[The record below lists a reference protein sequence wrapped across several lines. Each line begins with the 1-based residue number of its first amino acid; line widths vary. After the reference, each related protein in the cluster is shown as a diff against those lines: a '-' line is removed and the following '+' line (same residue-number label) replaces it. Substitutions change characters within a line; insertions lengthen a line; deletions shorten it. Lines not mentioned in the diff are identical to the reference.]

1 MKKIILISLTIIAT
15 VCIYVSC
22 SKDDSP
28 AESLAKPFVL
38 TPKEVNIPLKETA
51 TLTIT
56 SGNGQYRIVQT
67 DESKQIVQLSLANQN
82 TNVLVEAL
90 KSGATTATLIDLK
103 SKAEII
109 LTIQVIIPPSYYE
122 LSEDKKTLIKWKNTQ
137 EQSLDF
143 SSDPVL
149 KEITTIGEGAFKDN
163 DALKEVILPQ
173 KVTFVAKEAFAS
185 VSQLETIK
193 LPNTVSAIGEG
204 VFSGCTALKEVVLPE
219 NESFTKI
226 PKKAFEDCKSLK
238 TIQLPNTID
247 EIGILAF
254 ADAGLTQ
261 VTLPQ
266 NLITISQQAF
276 VGNKELK
283 EITIP
288 KNVTLISLAA
298 FQETAL
304 TTVKVEATFPPTLS
318 FGTDASTHQAIEP
331 FPSAT
336 LQEIIV
342 PETVTQTYRDKDGW
356 HNYARL
362 INKNKAFK
370 HLEITPKEV
379 TLFVDEVKQ
388 LEIVSGNDDYDLQRE
403 EATKEIAFIGI
414 TDSQKI
420 LGIRGK
426 KAGAFKVTVIDKVT
440 QEKVELSITVLNPF
454 ILSPRILNIN
464 VGETATVI
472 VDGNGEYEIPTNSY
486 VSLTLSND
494 KKKLFVK
501 GIKAGETQV
510 EIKDKKANRTLD
522 LTIKIAE
529 VAPSVKEFS
538 LSQQQLT
545 LKLGEEKTIAIQGND
560 TYELGTSQTSQ
571 LTLSSDKKSLTIK
584 AIKSGEERITIKDTK
599 ANKVISIQITVFKK
613 LKLTPTS
620 ISLKEGETKSVTI
633 EGNGDYVV
641 INGQYASGSLSE
653 NKETLQIH
661 GKAVGNGKVLVKDN
675 KSKEEVFVEVTITEK
690 IKEFSLS
697 PTMLNLTVEETA
709 IVIIEGNGEYEIP
722 TNSYV
727 ALTLSNDKKKLSV
740 KGIKVGETQVEIKDR
755 KANKS
760 LTLTVKVVQVAPP
773 MKEFSLSQ
781 QQLTLKVGEEKTIA
795 IQGNDTYELGTS
807 QMAQCTLSSDKKT
820 LTVKAIKAG
829 EETLKIKDVTAN
841 KELTVQ
847 LVVHKKL
854 KVTPTS
860 VSLKVGESQSVAI
873 EGNGDYVVINGQY
886 ASGSLS
892 ENKETLQIH
901 GKAVGNGK
909 VLVKDNKSKEEVFV
923 EVTITEKIK
932 EFSLSPT
939 MLNLTVEETAIV
951 IIEGNGEYE
960 IPTNSYVALTLS
972 NDKKKLSVKGIKVG
986 ETQVEIKDR
995 KANKSLTLTVK
1006 VVQVA
1011 PPMKEFSLSQQQLT
1025 LKVGEE
1031 KTIAIQGNDI
1041 YELGTSQMAQ
1051 CTLSSDKKT
1060 LSVKAIKAGEE
1071 TLKIKD
1077 VTANKELMVQLVVLK
1092 KLKVTPTSVS
1102 LKVGETQSVTIEG
1115 NGQYVV
1121 INGQY
1126 ADGNLSEDKQS
1137 LQIKG
1142 KQPGKGKIILK
1153 DRLSQEDVEVI
1164 VTVAENLKEFSI
1176 TPTSITLN
1184 EEETKTVRIKGNGD
1198 YEITNDEYAE
1208 AMYNEE
1214 KAEELQVYGKQPGKG
1229 KIKVLDKK
1237 SGKEIVL
1244 QVTVKEELKEFEIDP
1259 ESLNIKIGETAT
1271 VNIMGN
1277 NDYTIGTS
1285 PYFSTK
1291 LSNNKEQLI
1300 IKGIK
1305 EGSGTIT
1312 IKDNKA
1318 NKTLRL
1324 TVAVTAV
1331 LKPFRIEPSRIDFKV
1346 GETRS
1351 VALEGNGQ
1359 YEFGTSSLVEVLSS
1373 TEHLVIF
1380 RAKKEGT
1387 GVVTIKDVKANK
1399 TLDLTVKVTKALVPF
1414 SISPSSVRV
1423 KVGQTQVVTITG
1435 NGRYQLSKTENPY
1448 AELTLNEVAGT
1459 LTVKGVKKGQI
1470 ELYVRDLN
1478 SITEEKEGKKGK
1490 NDGDSEDNEDAK
1502 NYESRK
1508 LTITVIPATVEKQ
1521 YNLSWDKY
1529 SIDKWLDTDV
1539 QEVDMTQIDE
1549 LKSIGMVGEA
1559 AFKGL
1564 TNLKKVILPNTIEV
1578 IDREAF
1584 ANCTAL
1590 TSIKLGGNKLDE
1602 IGNNAFSGCTKLTR
1616 IDIPKNVSRIRG
1628 GAFDD
1633 CNALQTIILRHTEV
1647 APFHNELGYLNV
1659 TIYVPD
1665 NLVEEYRKDM
1675 DWKPYKDKIKP
1686 ISELTGR
1693 KIRK

>member
-1 MKKIILISLTIIAT
+1 MRKIILISLTILAT
-15 VCIYVSC
+15 ICIYVSC
-22 SKDDSP
+22 TKDDSP

-103 SKAEII
+103 SKAEIT

-379 TLFVDEVKQ
+379 ILFVDEVKQ

-414 TDSQKI
+414 TDNQKI

-454 ILSPRILNIN
+454 VLSPRILNIN

-510 EIKDKKANRTLD
+510 EIKDKKANRTLN

-545 LKLGEEKTIAIQGND
+545 LKV
-560 TYELGTSQTSQ
+560 
-571 LTLSSDKKSLTIK
+571 
-584 AIKSGEERITIKDTK
+584 GEER
-599 ANKVISIQITVFKK
+599 
-613 LKLTPTS
+613 
-620 ISLKEGETKSVTI
+620 
-633 EGNGDYVV
+633 
-641 INGQYASGSLSE
+641 
-653 NKETLQIH
+653 
-661 GKAVGNGKVLVKDN
+661 
-675 KSKEEVFVEVTITEK
+675 
-690 IKEFSLS
+690 
-697 PTMLNLTVEETA
+697 
-709 IVIIEGNGEYEIP
+709 
-722 TNSYV
+722 
-727 ALTLSNDKKKLSV
+727 
-740 KGIKVGETQVEIKDR
+740 
-755 KANKS
+755 
-760 LTLTVKVVQVAPP
+760 
-773 MKEFSLSQ
+773 
-781 QQLTLKVGEEKTIA
+781 TIA

-923 EVTITEKIK
+923 EVTVTEKIK

-960 IPTNSYVALTLS
+960 IPTNSYVSLTLS
-972 NDKKKLSVKGIKVG
+972 NDKKKLSVKGIKAG
-986 ETQVEIKDR
+986 ETQVEIKDK

-1031 KTIAIQGNDI
+1031 RTIAIQGNDT

-1060 LSVKAIKAGEE
+1060 LTVKAIKAGEE

-1077 VTANKELMVQLVVLK
+1077 VTANKELTVQLVVHK

-1102 LKVGETQSVTIEG
+1102 LKVGESQSVAIEG
-1115 NGQYVV
+1115 NGDYVV

-1142 KQPGKGKIILK
+1142 KKAGKGKIILK
-1153 DRLSQEDVEVI
+1153 DRLSQEEVEVM

-1229 KIKVLDKK
+1229 KIKILDKK
-1237 SGKEIVL
+1237 SGKEIFL
-1244 QVTVKEELKEFEIDP
+1244 QVTVKEDLKEFEIDP

-1318 NKTLRL
+1318 NKTLQL
-1324 TVAVTAV
+1324 TVTVTAV

-1508 LTITVIPATVEKQ
+1508 LTITVVPAAMAKPFESDGYT
-1521 YNLSWDKY
+1521 L
-1529 SIDKWLDTDV
+1529 IKWLDNNEEVADLTKYPELRDV
-1539 QEVDMTQIDE
+1539 EM
-1549 LKSIGMVGEA
+1549 IGEG

-1564 TNLKKVILPNTIEV
+1564 SNLKTVILTNKINF

-1584 ANCTAL
+1584 MNCTAL
-1590 TSIKLGGNKLDE
+1590 ESIKFGPDLDA
-1602 IGNNAFSGCTKLTR
+1602 IDARAFLGCTKLAK
-1616 IDIPKNVSRIRG
+1616 IDIPKYVRSIASD
-1628 GAFDD
+1628 AFYD
-1633 CNALQTIILRHTEV
+1633 CNALKTIILRHTQV
-1647 APFHNELGYLNV
+1647 APFYQLGNLNA
-1659 TIYVPD
+1659 TIYVPND
-1665 NLVEEYRKDM
+1665 LVDQYKNDL
-1675 DWKPYKDKIKP
+1675 DWEQYKNKIKS
-1686 ISELTGR
+1686 ISELTSR
-1693 KIRK
+1693 RTKR

>member
-1 MKKIILISLTIIAT
+1 MRKIILISLTILAT
-15 VCIYVSC
+15 ICIYVSC

-103 SKAEII
+103 SKAEIT

-379 TLFVDEVKQ
+379 ILFVDEVKQ

-414 TDSQKI
+414 TDNQKI

-454 ILSPRILNIN
+454 VLSPRILNIN

-510 EIKDKKANRTLD
+510 EIKDKKANRTLN

-545 LKLGEEKTIAIQGND
+545 LKV
-560 TYELGTSQTSQ
+560 
-571 LTLSSDKKSLTIK
+571 
-584 AIKSGEERITIKDTK
+584 GEER
-599 ANKVISIQITVFKK
+599 
-613 LKLTPTS
+613 
-620 ISLKEGETKSVTI
+620 
-633 EGNGDYVV
+633 
-641 INGQYASGSLSE
+641 
-653 NKETLQIH
+653 
-661 GKAVGNGKVLVKDN
+661 
-675 KSKEEVFVEVTITEK
+675 
-690 IKEFSLS
+690 
-697 PTMLNLTVEETA
+697 
-709 IVIIEGNGEYEIP
+709 
-722 TNSYV
+722 
-727 ALTLSNDKKKLSV
+727 
-740 KGIKVGETQVEIKDR
+740 
-755 KANKS
+755 
-760 LTLTVKVVQVAPP
+760 
-773 MKEFSLSQ
+773 
-781 QQLTLKVGEEKTIA
+781 TIA

-923 EVTITEKIK
+923 EVTVTEKIK

-960 IPTNSYVALTLS
+960 IPTNSYVSLTLS
-972 NDKKKLSVKGIKVG
+972 NDKKKLSVKGIKAG
-986 ETQVEIKDR
+986 ETQVEIKDK

-1031 KTIAIQGNDI
+1031 RTIAIQGNDT

-1060 LSVKAIKAGEE
+1060 LTVKAIKAGEE

-1077 VTANKELMVQLVVLK
+1077 VTANKELTVQLVVHK

-1102 LKVGETQSVTIEG
+1102 LKVGESQSVAIEG
-1115 NGQYVV
+1115 NGDYVV

-1142 KQPGKGKIILK
+1142 KKAGKGKIILK
-1153 DRLSQEDVEVI
+1153 DRLSQEEVEVM

-1229 KIKVLDKK
+1229 KIKILDKK
-1237 SGKEIVL
+1237 SGKEIFL
-1244 QVTVKEELKEFEIDP
+1244 QVTVKEDLKEFEIDP

-1318 NKTLRL
+1318 NKTLQL
-1324 TVAVTAV
+1324 TVTVTAV

-1508 LTITVIPATVEKQ
+1508 LTITVVPAAMAKPFESDGYT
-1521 YNLSWDKY
+1521 L
-1529 SIDKWLDTDV
+1529 IKWLDNNEEVADLTKYPELRDV
-1539 QEVDMTQIDE
+1539 EM
-1549 LKSIGMVGEA
+1549 IGEG

-1564 TNLKKVILPNTIEV
+1564 SNLKTVILTNKINF

-1584 ANCTAL
+1584 MNCTAL
-1590 TSIKLGGNKLDE
+1590 ESIKFGPDLDA
-1602 IGNNAFSGCTKLTR
+1602 IDARAFLGCTKLAK
-1616 IDIPKNVSRIRG
+1616 IDIPKYVRSIASD
-1628 GAFDD
+1628 AFYD
-1633 CNALQTIILRHTEV
+1633 CNALKTIILRHTQV
-1647 APFHNELGYLNV
+1647 APFYQLGNLNA
-1659 TIYVPD
+1659 TIYVPND
-1665 NLVEEYRKDM
+1665 LVDQYKNDL
-1675 DWKPYKDKIKP
+1675 DWEQYKNKIKS
-1686 ISELTGR
+1686 ISELTSR
-1693 KIRK
+1693 RTKR

>member
-1 MKKIILISLTIIAT
+1 MKKIILISLTILAT
-15 VCIYVSC
+15 ICIYVSC

-103 SKAEII
+103 SKAEIT
-109 LTIQVIIPPSYYE
+109 LTIQVIIPTSYYE

-414 TDSQKI
+414 TDNQKI

-454 ILSPRILNIN
+454 VLSPRILNIN

-510 EIKDKKANRTLD
+510 EIKDKKANRTLN

-545 LKLGEEKTIAIQGND
+545 LKVGEEKTIAIQGND

-599 ANKVISIQITVFKK
+599 ANKIISIQITVFKK

-675 KSKEEVFVEVTITEK
+675 KSKEEVFVEVTVTEK

-727 ALTLSNDKKKLSV
+727 SLTLSNDKKKLSV
-740 KGIKVGETQVEIKDR
+740 KGIKAGETQVEIKD
-755 KANKS
+755 K
-760 LTLTVKVVQVAPP
+760 
-773 MKEFSLSQ
+773 
-781 QQLTLKVGEEKTIA
+781 
-795 IQGNDTYELGTS
+795 
-807 QMAQCTLSSDKKT
+807 
-820 LTVKAIKAG
+820 
-829 EETLKIKDVTAN
+829 
-841 KELTVQ
+841 
-847 LVVHKKL
+847 
-854 KVTPTS
+854 
-860 VSLKVGESQSVAI
+860 
-873 EGNGDYVVINGQY
+873 
-886 ASGSLS
+886 
-892 ENKETLQIH
+892 
-901 GKAVGNGK
+901 
-909 VLVKDNKSKEEVFV
+909 
-923 EVTITEKIK
+923 
-932 EFSLSPT
+932 
-939 MLNLTVEETAIV
+939 
-951 IIEGNGEYE
+951 
-960 IPTNSYVALTLS
+960 
-972 NDKKKLSVKGIKVG
+972 
-986 ETQVEIKDR
+986 

-1041 YELGTSQMAQ
+1041 YELGNSQMAQ
-1051 CTLSSDKKT
+1051 CTLSSDKKILT
-1060 LSVKAIKAGEE
+1060 VKAIKAGEE

-1115 NGQYVV
+1115 NGQYGV
-1121 INGQY
+1121 ISGQY
-1126 ADGNLSEDKQS
+1126 ADGNLSEDKQN

-1142 KQPGKGKIILK
+1142 KKAGKGKIILK
-1153 DRLSQEDVEVI
+1153 DNISQEQVEVM

-1184 EEETKTVRIKGNGD
+1184 EEEIKTVRIKGNGD

-1229 KIKVLDKK
+1229 KIKILDKK
-1237 SGKEIVL
+1237 SGKEIFL
-1244 QVTVKEELKEFEIDP
+1244 QVTVKEDLKEFEIDP

-1318 NKTLRL
+1318 NKTLQL

-1478 SITEEKEGKKGK
+1478 SITEEKEDKKGK

-1675 DWKPYKDKIKP
+1675 DWEPYKDKIKP

>member
-1 MKKIILISLTIIAT
+1 MRKIILISLTILAT
-15 VCIYVSC
+15 ICIYVSC

-103 SKAEII
+103 SKAEIT

-379 TLFVDEVKQ
+379 ILFVDEVKQ

-414 TDSQKI
+414 TDNQKI

-454 ILSPRILNIN
+454 VLSPRILNIN

-510 EIKDKKANRTLD
+510 EIKDKKANRTLN

-545 LKLGEEKTIAIQGND
+545 LKV
-560 TYELGTSQTSQ
+560 
-571 LTLSSDKKSLTIK
+571 
-584 AIKSGEERITIKDTK
+584 GEER
-599 ANKVISIQITVFKK
+599 
-613 LKLTPTS
+613 
-620 ISLKEGETKSVTI
+620 
-633 EGNGDYVV
+633 
-641 INGQYASGSLSE
+641 
-653 NKETLQIH
+653 
-661 GKAVGNGKVLVKDN
+661 
-675 KSKEEVFVEVTITEK
+675 
-690 IKEFSLS
+690 
-697 PTMLNLTVEETA
+697 
-709 IVIIEGNGEYEIP
+709 
-722 TNSYV
+722 
-727 ALTLSNDKKKLSV
+727 
-740 KGIKVGETQVEIKDR
+740 
-755 KANKS
+755 
-760 LTLTVKVVQVAPP
+760 
-773 MKEFSLSQ
+773 
-781 QQLTLKVGEEKTIA
+781 TIA

-923 EVTITEKIK
+923 EVTVTEKIK

-960 IPTNSYVALTLS
+960 IPTNSYVSLTLS
-972 NDKKKLSVKGIKVG
+972 NDKKKLSVKGIKAG
-986 ETQVEIKDR
+986 ETQVEIKDK

-1031 KTIAIQGNDI
+1031 RTIAIQGNDT

-1060 LSVKAIKAGEE
+1060 LTVKAIKAGEE

-1077 VTANKELMVQLVVLK
+1077 VTANKELTVQLVVHK

-1102 LKVGETQSVTIEG
+1102 LKVGESQSVAIEG
-1115 NGQYVV
+1115 NGDYVV

-1142 KQPGKGKIILK
+1142 KKAGKGKIILK
-1153 DRLSQEDVEVI
+1153 DRLSQEEVEVM

-1229 KIKVLDKK
+1229 KIKILDKK
-1237 SGKEIVL
+1237 SGKEIFL
-1244 QVTVKEELKEFEIDP
+1244 QVTVKEDLKEFEIDP

-1318 NKTLRL
+1318 NKTLQL
-1324 TVAVTAV
+1324 TVTVTAV

-1459 LTVKGVKKGQI
+1459 LHVKGVKKGQI

-1478 SITEEKEGKKGK
+1478 SIKEEKEGKKGK

-1508 LTITVIPATVEKQ
+1508 LTITVVPAAMAKPFESDGYT
-1521 YNLSWDKY
+1521 L
-1529 SIDKWLDTDV
+1529 IKWLDNNEEVADLTKYPELRDV
-1539 QEVDMTQIDE
+1539 EM
-1549 LKSIGMVGEA
+1549 IGEG

-1564 TNLKKVILPNTIEV
+1564 SNLKTVILTNKINF

-1584 ANCTAL
+1584 MNCTAL
-1590 TSIKLGGNKLDE
+1590 ESIKFGPDLDA
-1602 IGNNAFSGCTKLTR
+1602 IDARAFLGCTKLAK
-1616 IDIPKNVSRIRG
+1616 IDIPKYVRSIASD
-1628 GAFDD
+1628 AFYD
-1633 CNALQTIILRHTEV
+1633 CNALKTIILRHTQV
-1647 APFHNELGYLNV
+1647 APFYQLGNLNA
-1659 TIYVPD
+1659 TIYVPND
-1665 NLVEEYRKDM
+1665 LVDQYKNDL
-1675 DWKPYKDKIKP
+1675 DWEQYKNKIKS
-1686 ISELTGR
+1686 ISELTSR
-1693 KIRK
+1693 RTKR

>member
-1 MKKIILISLTIIAT
+1 MRKIILISLTILAT
-15 VCIYVSC
+15 ICIYVSC

-103 SKAEII
+103 SKAEIT

-122 LSEDKKTLIKWKNTQ
+122 LSEDKKTLIKWKNNQ

-204 VFSGCTALKEVVLPE
+204 VFSGCTALKEVILPE

-370 HLEITPKEV
+370 HLEIIPKEV

-414 TDSQKI
+414 TDNQKI

-426 KAGAFKVTVIDKVT
+426 KAGAFKVAVIDKVT

-454 ILSPRILNIN
+454 VLSPRILNIN

-510 EIKDKKANRTLD
+510 EIKDKKANRTLNF
-522 LTIKIAE
+522 TIKIAE

-560 TYELGTSQTSQ
+560 TYELETSQTSQ

-641 INGQYASGSLSE
+641 INGQYASGTLSE

-675 KSKEEVFVEVTITEK
+675 KSKEEVFVEVTVTEK

-740 KGIKVGETQVEIKDR
+740 KGIKAGETQVEIKDK

-760 LTLTVKVVQVAPP
+760 LTLTVKVAQVAPP

-781 QQLTLKVGEEKTIA
+781 QQLTLKVG
-795 IQGNDTYELGTS
+795 D
-807 QMAQCTLSSDKKT
+807 
-820 LTVKAIKAG
+820 
-829 EETLKIKDVTAN
+829 
-841 KELTVQ
+841 
-847 LVVHKKL
+847 
-854 KVTPTS
+854 
-860 VSLKVGESQSVAI
+860 
-873 EGNGDYVVINGQY
+873 
-886 ASGSLS
+886 
-892 ENKETLQIH
+892 
-901 GKAVGNGK
+901 
-909 VLVKDNKSKEEVFV
+909 
-923 EVTITEKIK
+923 
-932 EFSLSPT
+932 
-939 MLNLTVEETAIV
+939 
-951 IIEGNGEYE
+951 
-960 IPTNSYVALTLS
+960 
-972 NDKKKLSVKGIKVG
+972 
-986 ETQVEIKDR
+986 
-995 KANKSLTLTVK
+995 
-1006 VVQVA
+1006 
-1011 PPMKEFSLSQQQLT
+1011 
-1025 LKVGEE
+1025 E

-1060 LSVKAIKAGEE
+1060 LAVKAIKAGEE

-1077 VTANKELMVQLVVLK
+1077 VTANKELTVQLVVLN

-1115 NGQYVV
+1115 NGQYWV
-1121 INGQY
+1121 ISGQY

-1142 KQPGKGKIILK
+1142 KKAGQGKIILK
-1153 DRLSQEDVEVI
+1153 DRLSQEELEVM

-1229 KIKVLDKK
+1229 KIKILDKK
-1237 SGKEIVL
+1237 SGKEIFL
-1244 QVTVKEELKEFEIDP
+1244 QVTVKEDLKEFEIDP

-1277 NDYTIGTS
+1277 DNYTIGTS
-1285 PYFSTK
+1285 SYFTAE
-1291 LSNNKEQLI
+1291 LSQNKQHLT

-1305 EGSGTIT
+1305 EGNGKIT

-1318 NKTLRL
+1318 NKTLQL

-1331 LKPFRIEPSRIDFKV
+1331 LKPFRIEPSMIDFKV

-1387 GVVTIKDVKANK
+1387 GVVTIKDVKAGK

-1423 KVGQTQVVTITG
+1423 KVGQTQVVTIIG
-1435 NGRYQLSKTENPY
+1435 NGKYQLSKTENPY

-1490 NDGDSEDNEDAK
+1490 NDGDSEDNKEAE

-1508 LTITVIPATVEKQ
+1508 LTITVIPATEEKQ

-1529 SIDKWLDTDV
+1529 SIDKWLDTDA

-1675 DWKPYKDKIKP
+1675 DWEPYKDKIKP

>member
-1 MKKIILISLTIIAT
+1 MRKIILISLTILAT
-15 VCIYVSC
+15 ICIYVSC
-22 SKDDSP
+22 TKDDSP

-103 SKAEII
+103 SKAEIT

-379 TLFVDEVKQ
+379 ILFVDEVKQ

-414 TDSQKI
+414 TDNQKI

-454 ILSPRILNIN
+454 VLSPRILNIN

-510 EIKDKKANRTLD
+510 EIKDKKANRTLN

-545 LKLGEEKTIAIQGND
+545 LKV
-560 TYELGTSQTSQ
+560 
-571 LTLSSDKKSLTIK
+571 
-584 AIKSGEERITIKDTK
+584 GEER
-599 ANKVISIQITVFKK
+599 
-613 LKLTPTS
+613 
-620 ISLKEGETKSVTI
+620 
-633 EGNGDYVV
+633 
-641 INGQYASGSLSE
+641 
-653 NKETLQIH
+653 
-661 GKAVGNGKVLVKDN
+661 
-675 KSKEEVFVEVTITEK
+675 
-690 IKEFSLS
+690 
-697 PTMLNLTVEETA
+697 
-709 IVIIEGNGEYEIP
+709 
-722 TNSYV
+722 
-727 ALTLSNDKKKLSV
+727 
-740 KGIKVGETQVEIKDR
+740 
-755 KANKS
+755 
-760 LTLTVKVVQVAPP
+760 
-773 MKEFSLSQ
+773 
-781 QQLTLKVGEEKTIA
+781 TIA

-923 EVTITEKIK
+923 EVTVTEKIK

-960 IPTNSYVALTLS
+960 IPTNSYVSLTLS
-972 NDKKKLSVKGIKVG
+972 NDKKKLSVKGIKAG
-986 ETQVEIKDR
+986 ETQVEIKDK

-1031 KTIAIQGNDI
+1031 RTIAIQGNDT

-1060 LSVKAIKAGEE
+1060 LTVKAIKAGEE

-1077 VTANKELMVQLVVLK
+1077 VTANKELTVQLVVHK

-1102 LKVGETQSVTIEG
+1102 LKVGESQSVAIEG
-1115 NGQYVV
+1115 NGDYVV

-1142 KQPGKGKIILK
+1142 KKAGKGKIILK
-1153 DRLSQEDVEVI
+1153 DRLSQEEVEVM

-1229 KIKVLDKK
+1229 KIKILDKK
-1237 SGKEIVL
+1237 SGKEIFL
-1244 QVTVKEELKEFEIDP
+1244 QVTVKEDLKEFEIDP

-1318 NKTLRL
+1318 NKTLQL
-1324 TVAVTAV
+1324 TVTVTAV

-1508 LTITVIPATVEKQ
+1508 LTITVVPAAMAKPFESDGYT
-1521 YNLSWDKY
+1521 LS
-1529 SIDKWLDTDV
+1529 KWLDTNEEVADLTKYPELSDV
-1539 QEVDMTQIDE
+1539 EM
-1549 LKSIGMVGEA
+1549 IGEG

-1564 TNLKKVILPNTIEV
+1564 PNLKTVILTDKINF
-1578 IDREAF
+1578 IDSEAF
-1584 ANCTAL
+1584 MNCTAL
-1590 TSIKLGGNKLDE
+1590 ESIKFGANLDE
-1602 IGNNAFSGCTKLTR
+1602 ISARAFSGCTKLAK
-1616 IDIPKNVSRIRG
+1616 INIPKYVRRIGG

-1633 CNALQTIILRHTEV
+1633 CNALKTIILRHTQV
-1647 APFHNELGYLNV
+1647 APFHNQLGYLNA
-1659 TIYVPD
+1659 TIYVPND
-1665 NLVEEYRKDM
+1665 LVDQYKNDM
-1675 DWKPYKDKIKP
+1675 DWEHYKNKIKS
-1686 ISELTGR
+1686 ISELTSR
-1693 KIRK
+1693 RTKR

>member
-1 MKKIILISLTIIAT
+1 MRKIILISLTILAT
-15 VCIYVSC
+15 ICIYVSC
-22 SKDDSP
+22 TKDDSP

-103 SKAEII
+103 SKAEIT

-379 TLFVDEVKQ
+379 ILFVDEVKQ

-414 TDSQKI
+414 TDNQKI

-454 ILSPRILNIN
+454 VLSPRILNIN

-510 EIKDKKANRTLD
+510 EIKDKKANRTLN

-545 LKLGEEKTIAIQGND
+545 LKV
-560 TYELGTSQTSQ
+560 
-571 LTLSSDKKSLTIK
+571 
-584 AIKSGEERITIKDTK
+584 GEER
-599 ANKVISIQITVFKK
+599 
-613 LKLTPTS
+613 
-620 ISLKEGETKSVTI
+620 
-633 EGNGDYVV
+633 
-641 INGQYASGSLSE
+641 
-653 NKETLQIH
+653 
-661 GKAVGNGKVLVKDN
+661 
-675 KSKEEVFVEVTITEK
+675 
-690 IKEFSLS
+690 
-697 PTMLNLTVEETA
+697 
-709 IVIIEGNGEYEIP
+709 
-722 TNSYV
+722 
-727 ALTLSNDKKKLSV
+727 
-740 KGIKVGETQVEIKDR
+740 
-755 KANKS
+755 
-760 LTLTVKVVQVAPP
+760 
-773 MKEFSLSQ
+773 
-781 QQLTLKVGEEKTIA
+781 TIA

-923 EVTITEKIK
+923 EVTVTEKIK

-960 IPTNSYVALTLS
+960 IPTNSYVSLTLS
-972 NDKKKLSVKGIKVG
+972 NDKKKLSVKGIKAG
-986 ETQVEIKDR
+986 ETQVEIKDK

-1031 KTIAIQGNDI
+1031 RTIAIQGNDT

-1060 LSVKAIKAGEE
+1060 LTVKAIKAGEE

-1077 VTANKELMVQLVVLK
+1077 VTANKELTVQLVVFK

-1102 LKVGETQSVTIEG
+1102 LKVGESQSVAIEG

-1142 KQPGKGKIILK
+1142 KKAGKGKIILN
-1153 DRLSQEDVEVI
+1153 DRLSQEEVEVM

-1184 EEETKTVRIKGNGD
+1184 EEETKTVTIKGNGD

-1229 KIKVLDKK
+1229 KIKILDKK
-1237 SGKEIVL
+1237 SGKEIFL
-1244 QVTVKEELKEFEIDP
+1244 QVTVKEDLKEFEIDP

-1318 NKTLRL
+1318 NKTLQL

-1331 LKPFRIEPSRIDFKV
+1331 LKPFRIEPSKIDFKV

-1435 NGRYQLSKTENPY
+1435 NGKYQLSKTQNPY
-1448 AELTLNEVAGT
+1448 AQLTLNEVAGT
-1459 LTVKGVKKGQI
+1459 LTVKGVKKGEI
-1470 ELYVRDLN
+1470 ELYIRDLN

-1508 LTITVIPATVEKQ
+1508 LTITVVPAAMAKPFESDGYT
-1521 YNLSWDKY
+1521 L
-1529 SIDKWLDTDV
+1529 IKWLDNNEEVADLTKYPELRDV
-1539 QEVDMTQIDE
+1539 EM
-1549 LKSIGMVGEA
+1549 IGEG

-1564 TNLKKVILPNTIEV
+1564 SNLKTVILTNKINF

-1584 ANCTAL
+1584 MNCTAL
-1590 TSIKLGGNKLDE
+1590 ESIKFGPDLDA
-1602 IGNNAFSGCTKLTR
+1602 IDARAFLGCTKLAK
-1616 IDIPKNVSRIRG
+1616 IDIPKYVRSIASD
-1628 GAFDD
+1628 AFYD
-1633 CNALQTIILRHTEV
+1633 CNALKTIILRHTQV
-1647 APFHNELGYLNV
+1647 APFYQLGNLNA
-1659 TIYVPD
+1659 TIYVPND
-1665 NLVEEYRKDM
+1665 LVDQYKNDL
-1675 DWKPYKDKIKP
+1675 DWEQYKNKIKS
-1686 ISELTGR
+1686 ISELTSR
-1693 KIRK
+1693 RTKR

>member
-1 MKKIILISLTIIAT
+1 MRKIILISLTILAT
-15 VCIYVSC
+15 ICIYVSC
-22 SKDDSP
+22 TKDDSP

-103 SKAEII
+103 SKAEIT

-379 TLFVDEVKQ
+379 ILFVDEVKQ

-414 TDSQKI
+414 TDNQKI

-454 ILSPRILNIN
+454 VLSPRILNIN

-510 EIKDKKANRTLD
+510 EIKDKKANRTLN

-545 LKLGEEKTIAIQGND
+545 LKV
-560 TYELGTSQTSQ
+560 
-571 LTLSSDKKSLTIK
+571 
-584 AIKSGEERITIKDTK
+584 GEER
-599 ANKVISIQITVFKK
+599 
-613 LKLTPTS
+613 
-620 ISLKEGETKSVTI
+620 
-633 EGNGDYVV
+633 
-641 INGQYASGSLSE
+641 
-653 NKETLQIH
+653 
-661 GKAVGNGKVLVKDN
+661 
-675 KSKEEVFVEVTITEK
+675 
-690 IKEFSLS
+690 
-697 PTMLNLTVEETA
+697 
-709 IVIIEGNGEYEIP
+709 
-722 TNSYV
+722 
-727 ALTLSNDKKKLSV
+727 
-740 KGIKVGETQVEIKDR
+740 
-755 KANKS
+755 
-760 LTLTVKVVQVAPP
+760 
-773 MKEFSLSQ
+773 
-781 QQLTLKVGEEKTIA
+781 TIA

-923 EVTITEKIK
+923 EVTVTEKIK

-960 IPTNSYVALTLS
+960 IPTNSYVSLTLS
-972 NDKKKLSVKGIKVG
+972 NDKKKLSVKGIKAG
-986 ETQVEIKDR
+986 ETQVEIKDK

-1031 KTIAIQGNDI
+1031 RTIAIQGNDT

-1060 LSVKAIKAGEE
+1060 LTVKAIKAGEE

-1077 VTANKELMVQLVVLK
+1077 VTANKELTVQLVVHK

-1102 LKVGETQSVTIEG
+1102 LKVGESQSVAIEG

-1142 KQPGKGKIILK
+1142 KKAGKGKIILN
-1153 DRLSQEDVEVI
+1153 DRLSQEEVEVM

-1184 EEETKTVRIKGNGD
+1184 EEETKTVTIKGNGD

-1229 KIKVLDKK
+1229 KIKILDKK
-1237 SGKEIVL
+1237 SGKEIFL
-1244 QVTVKEELKEFEIDP
+1244 QVTVKEDLKEFEIDP

-1318 NKTLRL
+1318 NKTLQL

-1331 LKPFRIEPSRIDFKV
+1331 LKPFRIEPSKIDFKV

-1435 NGRYQLSKTENPY
+1435 NGKYQLSKTQNPY
-1448 AELTLNEVAGT
+1448 AQLTLNEVAGT
-1459 LTVKGVKKGQI
+1459 LTVKGVKKGEI
-1470 ELYVRDLN
+1470 ELYIRDLN

-1508 LTITVIPATVEKQ
+1508 LTITVVPAAMAKPFESDGYT
-1521 YNLSWDKY
+1521 L
-1529 SIDKWLDTDV
+1529 IKWLDNNEEVADLTKYPELRDV
-1539 QEVDMTQIDE
+1539 EM
-1549 LKSIGMVGEA
+1549 IGEG

-1564 TNLKKVILPNTIEV
+1564 SNLKTVILTNKINF

-1584 ANCTAL
+1584 MNCTAL
-1590 TSIKLGGNKLDE
+1590 ESIKFGPDLDA
-1602 IGNNAFSGCTKLTR
+1602 IDARAFLGCTKLAK
-1616 IDIPKNVSRIRG
+1616 IDIPKYVRSIASD
-1628 GAFDD
+1628 AFYD
-1633 CNALQTIILRHTEV
+1633 CNALKTIILRHTQV
-1647 APFHNELGYLNV
+1647 APFYQLGNLNA
-1659 TIYVPD
+1659 TIYVPND
-1665 NLVEEYRKDM
+1665 LVDQYKNDL
-1675 DWKPYKDKIKP
+1675 DWEQYKNKIKS
-1686 ISELTGR
+1686 ISELTSR
-1693 KIRK
+1693 RTKR

>member
-1 MKKIILISLTIIAT
+1 MRKIILISLTILAT
-15 VCIYVSC
+15 ICIYVSC
-22 SKDDSP
+22 TKDDSP

-103 SKAEII
+103 SKAEIT

-276 VGNKELK
+276 VGNRELK

-414 TDSQKI
+414 TDNQKI

-454 ILSPRILNIN
+454 VLSPRILNIN

-510 EIKDKKANRTLD
+510 EIKDKKANRTLN

-545 LKLGEEKTIAIQGND
+545 LKVGEEKTIAIQGND

-584 AIKSGEERITIKDTK
+584 AIKSGEEHITIKDTK

-675 KSKEEVFVEVTITEK
+675 KSKEEVFVEVTVTEK

-727 ALTLSNDKKKLSV
+727 SLTLSNDKKKLSV
-740 KGIKVGETQVEIKDR
+740 KGIKAGETQVEIKDK

-781 QQLTLKVGEEKTIA
+781 QQLTLKVGEERTIA

-873 EGNGDYVVINGQY
+873 EGNGQYGVI
-886 ASGSLS
+886 S
-892 ENKETLQIH
+892 
-901 GKAVGNGK
+901 
-909 VLVKDNKSKEEVFV
+909 
-923 EVTITEKIK
+923 
-932 EFSLSPT
+932 
-939 MLNLTVEETAIV
+939 
-951 IIEGNGEYE
+951 
-960 IPTNSYVALTLS
+960 
-972 NDKKKLSVKGIKVG
+972 
-986 ETQVEIKDR
+986 
-995 KANKSLTLTVK
+995 
-1006 VVQVA
+1006 
-1011 PPMKEFSLSQQQLT
+1011 
-1025 LKVGEE
+1025 
-1031 KTIAIQGNDI
+1031 
-1041 YELGTSQMAQ
+1041 
-1051 CTLSSDKKT
+1051 
-1060 LSVKAIKAGEE
+1060 
-1071 TLKIKD
+1071 
-1077 VTANKELMVQLVVLK
+1077 
-1092 KLKVTPTSVS
+1092 
-1102 LKVGETQSVTIEG
+1102 
-1115 NGQYVV
+1115 
-1121 INGQY
+1121 GQY

-1142 KQPGKGKIILK
+1142 KKAGQGKIILK
-1153 DRLSQEDVEVI
+1153 DRLSQEEVEVM

-1184 EEETKTVRIKGNGD
+1184 EEETKTVTIKGNGD

-1229 KIKVLDKK
+1229 KIKILDKK
-1237 SGKEIVL
+1237 SGKEIFL

-1259 ESLNIKIGETAT
+1259 ESLNIKVGETSI

-1277 NDYTIGTS
+1277 DNYTIGTS
-1285 PYFSTK
+1285 SYFTAE
-1291 LSNNKEQLI
+1291 LSQNKQHLT

-1305 EGSGTIT
+1305 EGNGKIT

-1318 NKTLRL
+1318 NKTLQL

-1387 GVVTIKDVKANK
+1387 GVVTIKDVNANK

-1423 KVGQTQVVTITG
+1423 KVGESQIVTITG

-1459 LTVKGVKKGQI
+1459 LTIKGVKKGEI
-1470 ELYVRDLN
+1470 ELYIRDLN

-1490 NDGDSEDNEDAK
+1490 NDGDSEDNKEAE

-1529 SIDKWLDTDV
+1529 SIDKWLDTDA

-1578 IDREAF
+1578 IDREGF

-1590 TSIKLGGNKLDE
+1590 TSIKLGGDKLEE

-1616 IDIPKNVSRIRG
+1616 IDIPKNVYRIRG

-1665 NLVEEYRKDM
+1665 NLVEEYRKNM
-1675 DWKPYKDKIKP
+1675 DWEPYKDKIKP

>member
-1 MKKIILISLTIIAT
+1 MKKIILISLTILAT
-15 VCIYVSC
+15 ICIYVSC

-103 SKAEII
+103 SKAEIT

-122 LSEDKKTLIKWKNTQ
+122 LSEDKKTLIKWKNNQ

-414 TDSQKI
+414 TDNQKI

-454 ILSPRILNIN
+454 VLSPRLLNIN

-472 VDGNGEYEIPTNSY
+472 IDGNGEYEIPTNSY

-494 KKKLFVK
+494 KKKLSVK

-510 EIKDKKANRTLD
+510 EIKDKKANRTLN

-675 KSKEEVFVEVTITEK
+675 KSKEEVFVEVTVTEK
-690 IKEFSLS
+690 IKEFSLN
-697 PTMLNLTVEETA
+697 PTIVNLTIGETVA
-709 IVIIEGNGEYEIP
+709 VIIDGNGEYEIP
-722 TNSYV
+722 TNSYLS
-727 ALTLSNDKKKLSV
+727 LTLSDDKQKLFV
-740 KGIKVGETQVEIKDR
+740 KGIKAGETQVEIKDK

-795 IQGNDTYELGTS
+795 IQGNDIYELGTS
-807 QMAQCTLSSDKKT
+807 QMTQCTLSSDKKT

-847 LVVHKKL
+847 LVVLKKL

-860 VSLKVGESQSVAI
+860 LSLKVGETQSVAI

-923 EVTITEKIK
+923 EVTVTEKI
-932 EFSLSPT
+932 
-939 MLNLTVEETAIV
+939 
-951 IIEGNGEYE
+951 
-960 IPTNSYVALTLS
+960 
-972 NDKKKLSVKGIKVG
+972 
-986 ETQVEIKDR
+986 
-995 KANKSLTLTVK
+995 
-1006 VVQVA
+1006 
-1011 PPMKEFSLSQQQLT
+1011 
-1025 LKVGEE
+1025 
-1031 KTIAIQGNDI
+1031 
-1041 YELGTSQMAQ
+1041 
-1051 CTLSSDKKT
+1051 
-1060 LSVKAIKAGEE
+1060 
-1071 TLKIKD
+1071 
-1077 VTANKELMVQLVVLK
+1077 
-1092 KLKVTPTSVS
+1092 
-1102 LKVGETQSVTIEG
+1102 
-1115 NGQYVV
+1115 
-1121 INGQY
+1121 
-1126 ADGNLSEDKQS
+1126 
-1137 LQIKG
+1137 
-1142 KQPGKGKIILK
+1142 
-1153 DRLSQEDVEVI
+1153 
-1164 VTVAENLKEFSI
+1164 KEFSI

-1244 QVTVKEELKEFEIDP
+1244 QVTVKEDLKEFEIDP

-1459 LTVKGVKKGQI
+1459 LTIKGVKKGQI

-1490 NDGDSEDNEDAK
+1490 NDGDSEDNKEAE

-1508 LTITVIPATVEKQ
+1508 LTITVIPAAMAKPFESDGYT
-1521 YNLSWDKY
+1521 LS
-1529 SIDKWLDTDV
+1529 KWLDTNEEVADLTKYPELSDV
-1539 QEVDMTQIDE
+1539 EM
-1549 LKSIGMVGEA
+1549 IGEG

-1564 TNLKKVILPNTIEV
+1564 PNLKTVILTDKINF
-1578 IDREAF
+1578 IDSEAF
-1584 ANCTAL
+1584 MNCTAL
-1590 TSIKLGGNKLDE
+1590 ESIKFGANLDE
-1602 IGNNAFSGCTKLTR
+1602 ISARAFSGCTKLAK
-1616 IDIPKNVSRIRG
+1616 INIPKYVRRIGG

-1633 CNALQTIILRHTEV
+1633 CNALKTIILRHTQV
-1647 APFHNELGYLNV
+1647 APFHNQLGYLNA
-1659 TIYVPD
+1659 TIYVPND
-1665 NLVEEYRKDM
+1665 LVDEYKNNE
-1675 DWKPYKDKIKP
+1675 DWEPYKNKIKS

>member
-1 MKKIILISLTIIAT
+1 MRKIILISLTILAT
-15 VCIYVSC
+15 ICIYVSC
-22 SKDDSP
+22 TKDDSP

-103 SKAEII
+103 SKAEIT

-379 TLFVDEVKQ
+379 ILFVDEVKQ

-414 TDSQKI
+414 TDNQKI

-454 ILSPRILNIN
+454 VLSPRILNIN

-510 EIKDKKANRTLD
+510 EIKDKKANRTLN

-545 LKLGEEKTIAIQGND
+545 LKV
-560 TYELGTSQTSQ
+560 
-571 LTLSSDKKSLTIK
+571 
-584 AIKSGEERITIKDTK
+584 GEER
-599 ANKVISIQITVFKK
+599 
-613 LKLTPTS
+613 
-620 ISLKEGETKSVTI
+620 
-633 EGNGDYVV
+633 
-641 INGQYASGSLSE
+641 
-653 NKETLQIH
+653 
-661 GKAVGNGKVLVKDN
+661 
-675 KSKEEVFVEVTITEK
+675 
-690 IKEFSLS
+690 
-697 PTMLNLTVEETA
+697 
-709 IVIIEGNGEYEIP
+709 
-722 TNSYV
+722 
-727 ALTLSNDKKKLSV
+727 
-740 KGIKVGETQVEIKDR
+740 
-755 KANKS
+755 
-760 LTLTVKVVQVAPP
+760 
-773 MKEFSLSQ
+773 
-781 QQLTLKVGEEKTIA
+781 TIA

-847 LVVHKKL
+847 LVVFKKL

-923 EVTITEKIK
+923 EVTVTEKIK

-960 IPTNSYVALTLS
+960 IPTNSYVSLTLS
-972 NDKKKLSVKGIKVG
+972 NDKKKLSVKGIKAG
-986 ETQVEIKDR
+986 ETQVEIKDK

-1031 KTIAIQGNDI
+1031 RTIAIQGNDT

-1060 LSVKAIKAGEE
+1060 LTVKAIKAGEE

-1077 VTANKELMVQLVVLK
+1077 VTANKELTVQLVVFK

-1102 LKVGETQSVTIEG
+1102 LKVGESQSVAIEG

-1142 KQPGKGKIILK
+1142 KKAGKGKIILN
-1153 DRLSQEDVEVI
+1153 DRLSQEEVEVM

-1184 EEETKTVRIKGNGD
+1184 EEETKTVTIKGNGD

-1229 KIKVLDKK
+1229 KIKILDKK
-1237 SGKEIVL
+1237 SGKEIFL
-1244 QVTVKEELKEFEIDP
+1244 QVTVKEDLKEFEIDP

-1318 NKTLRL
+1318 NKTLQL

-1331 LKPFRIEPSRIDFKV
+1331 LKPFRIEPSKIDFKV

-1435 NGRYQLSKTENPY
+1435 NGKYQLSKTQNPY
-1448 AELTLNEVAGT
+1448 AQLTLNEVAGT
-1459 LTVKGVKKGQI
+1459 LTVKGVKKGEI
-1470 ELYVRDLN
+1470 ELYIRDLN

-1508 LTITVIPATVEKQ
+1508 LTITVVPAAMAKPFESDGYT
-1521 YNLSWDKY
+1521 L
-1529 SIDKWLDTDV
+1529 IKWLDNNEEVADLTKYPELRDV
-1539 QEVDMTQIDE
+1539 EM
-1549 LKSIGMVGEA
+1549 IGEG

-1564 TNLKKVILPNTIEV
+1564 SNLKTVILTNKINF

-1584 ANCTAL
+1584 MNCTAL
-1590 TSIKLGGNKLDE
+1590 ESIKFGPDLDA
-1602 IGNNAFSGCTKLTR
+1602 IDARAFLGCTKLAK
-1616 IDIPKNVSRIRG
+1616 IDIPKYVRSIASD
-1628 GAFDD
+1628 AFYD
-1633 CNALQTIILRHTEV
+1633 CNALKTIILRHTQV
-1647 APFHNELGYLNV
+1647 APFYQLGNLNA
-1659 TIYVPD
+1659 TIYVPND
-1665 NLVEEYRKDM
+1665 LVDQYKNDL
-1675 DWKPYKDKIKP
+1675 DWEQYKNKIKS
-1686 ISELTGR
+1686 ISELTSR
-1693 KIRK
+1693 RTKR

>member
-1 MKKIILISLTIIAT
+1 MRKIILISLTILAT
-15 VCIYVSC
+15 ICIYVSC

-103 SKAEII
+103 SKAEIT

-414 TDSQKI
+414 TDNQKI

-454 ILSPRILNIN
+454 VLSPRILNIN

-510 EIKDKKANRTLD
+510 EIKDKKANRTLN

-538 LSQQQLT
+538 LSQQQIT
-545 LKLGEEKTIAIQGND
+545 LKVGEEKTIAIQGND
-560 TYELGTSQTSQ
+560 TYELGISQTSQ

-675 KSKEEVFVEVTITEK
+675 KSKEEVFVEVTVTEK
-690 IKEFSLS
+690 IKEFSLN
-697 PTMLNLTVEETA
+697 PTIVNLTIGETVA
-709 IVIIEGNGEYEIP
+709 VIIEGNGEYEIP

-740 KGIKVGETQVEIKDR
+740 KGIKAGETQVEIKD
-755 KANKS
+755 K
-760 LTLTVKVVQVAPP
+760 
-773 MKEFSLSQ
+773 
-781 QQLTLKVGEEKTIA
+781 
-795 IQGNDTYELGTS
+795 
-807 QMAQCTLSSDKKT
+807 
-820 LTVKAIKAG
+820 
-829 EETLKIKDVTAN
+829 
-841 KELTVQ
+841 
-847 LVVHKKL
+847 
-854 KVTPTS
+854 
-860 VSLKVGESQSVAI
+860 
-873 EGNGDYVVINGQY
+873 
-886 ASGSLS
+886 
-892 ENKETLQIH
+892 
-901 GKAVGNGK
+901 
-909 VLVKDNKSKEEVFV
+909 
-923 EVTITEKIK
+923 
-932 EFSLSPT
+932 
-939 MLNLTVEETAIV
+939 
-951 IIEGNGEYE
+951 
-960 IPTNSYVALTLS
+960 
-972 NDKKKLSVKGIKVG
+972 
-986 ETQVEIKDR
+986 

-1051 CTLSSDKKT
+1051 CTLSSDKKILT
-1060 LSVKAIKAGEE
+1060 VKAIKAGEE

-1115 NGQYVV
+1115 NGQYGV
-1121 INGQY
+1121 ISGQY

-1142 KQPGKGKIILK
+1142 KKAGRGKIILK
-1153 DRLSQEDVEVI
+1153 DRLSQEEVEVM

-1184 EEETKTVRIKGNGD
+1184 EEETKTVTIKGNGD

-1229 KIKVLDKK
+1229 KIKILDKK
-1237 SGKEIVL
+1237 SGKEIFL
-1244 QVTVKEELKEFEIDP
+1244 QVTVKEELKEFKIDP
-1259 ESLNIKIGETAT
+1259 KSLNIKIGETDS

-1285 PYFSTK
+1285 PYFTTK

-1300 IKGIK
+1300 IEGIK

-1318 NKTLRL
+1318 DKELQL
-1324 TVAVTAV
+1324 TVTVTAV
-1331 LKPFRIEPSRIDFKV
+1331 LKPFSIEPSKIDFKV

-1387 GVVTIKDVKANK
+1387 GVVTIKDVKADK
-1399 TLDLTVKVTKALVPF
+1399 TLNLTVKVTKALVPF
-1414 SISPSSVRV
+1414 SISPSTIRV
-1423 KVGQTQVVTITG
+1423 KVGETKTVSITG
-1435 NGRYQLSKTENPY
+1435 NGKYSLSKNNSSY
-1448 AELTLNEVAGT
+1448 AELTLNEQAGT
-1459 LTVKGVKKGQI
+1459 LTVKGIAKG
-1470 ELYVRDLN
+1470 EEKLYIRDLN
-1478 SITEEKEGKKGK
+1478 SVTEENNGKKGGK
-1490 NDGDSEDNEDAK
+1490 DHDSEDNEEAK
-1502 NYESRK
+1502 NYESRE
-1508 LTITVIPATVEKQ
+1508 LTITVVPAAMAKPFESDGYT
-1521 YNLSWDKY
+1521 LS
-1529 SIDKWLDTDV
+1529 KWLDTNE
-1539 QEVDMTQIDE
+1539 EVADLTKYPE
-1549 LKSIGMVGEA
+1549 LSNVEMIGEG

-1564 TNLKKVILPNTIEV
+1564 PNLKTVILTDKINF
-1578 IDREAF
+1578 IDSEAF
-1584 ANCTAL
+1584 MNCTAL
-1590 TSIKLGGNKLDE
+1590 ESIKFGADLDE
-1602 IGNNAFSGCTKLTR
+1602 ISARAFSGCTKLAK
-1616 IDIPKNVSRIRG
+1616 INIPKYVRRIGG

-1633 CNALQTIILRHTEV
+1633 CNALKTIILRHTQV
-1647 APFHNELGYLNV
+1647 APFHNQLGYLNA
-1659 TIYVPD
+1659 TIYVPND
-1665 NLVEEYRKDM
+1665 LVDEYKNDM
-1675 DWKPYKDKIKP
+1675 DWEPYKNKIKS

>member
-1 MKKIILISLTIIAT
+1 MKKIILISLTILAT
-15 VCIYVSC
+15 ICIYVSC
-22 SKDDSP
+22 SKDDSQ
-28 AESLAKPFVL
+28 AESLTKPFVL

-103 SKAEII
+103 SKAEIV

-173 KVTFVAKEAFAS
+173 KVTFVGKEAFAS

-276 VGNKELK
+276 VGNRELK

-414 TDSQKI
+414 TDNQKI

-454 ILSPRILNIN
+454 VLSPRILNIN

-510 EIKDKKANRTLD
+510 EIKDKKANRTLNI
-522 LTIKIAE
+522 TIKIAE

-545 LKLGEEKTIAIQGND
+545 LKVGEEKTIAIQGND

-675 KSKEEVFVEVTITEK
+675 KSKEEVFVEVTVTEK

-727 ALTLSNDKKKLSV
+727 SLTLSNDKKKLSV
-740 KGIKVGETQVEIKDR
+740 KGIKAGETQVEIKD
-755 KANKS
+755 K
-760 LTLTVKVVQVAPP
+760 
-773 MKEFSLSQ
+773 
-781 QQLTLKVGEEKTIA
+781 
-795 IQGNDTYELGTS
+795 
-807 QMAQCTLSSDKKT
+807 
-820 LTVKAIKAG
+820 
-829 EETLKIKDVTAN
+829 
-841 KELTVQ
+841 
-847 LVVHKKL
+847 
-854 KVTPTS
+854 
-860 VSLKVGESQSVAI
+860 
-873 EGNGDYVVINGQY
+873 
-886 ASGSLS
+886 
-892 ENKETLQIH
+892 
-901 GKAVGNGK
+901 
-909 VLVKDNKSKEEVFV
+909 
-923 EVTITEKIK
+923 
-932 EFSLSPT
+932 
-939 MLNLTVEETAIV
+939 
-951 IIEGNGEYE
+951 
-960 IPTNSYVALTLS
+960 
-972 NDKKKLSVKGIKVG
+972 
-986 ETQVEIKDR
+986 

-1051 CTLSSDKKT
+1051 CTLSSDKKILT
-1060 LSVKAIKAGEE
+1060 VKAIKAGEE

-1077 VTANKELMVQLVVLK
+1077 VTANKELTVQLVVLK

-1102 LKVGETQSVTIEG
+1102 LKVGETQSVVIEG

-1142 KQPGKGKIILK
+1142 KKAGKGKIILK
-1153 DRLSQEDVEVI
+1153 DNISQEEVEVM

-1229 KIKVLDKK
+1229 KIKILDKK
-1237 SGKEIVL
+1237 SGKEIFL
-1244 QVTVKEELKEFEIDP
+1244 QVTVKEDLKEFKIDP
-1259 ESLNIKIGETAT
+1259 KSLNIKIGKTAS

-1285 PYFSTK
+1285 PYFSTE

-1318 NKTLRL
+1318 DKTLQL
-1324 TVAVTAV
+1324 TVTVTAV
-1331 LKPFRIEPSRIDFKV
+1331 LKPFSIEPSKIDFKV

-1387 GVVTIKDVKANK
+1387 GVVTIKDVKADK

-1578 IDREAF
+1578 IDREGF

-1628 GAFDD
+1628 GVFDD

-1675 DWKPYKDKIKP
+1675 DWEPYKDKIKP

>member
-1 MKKIILISLTIIAT
+1 MKKIILISLTILAT
-15 VCIYVSC
+15 ICIYVSC

-103 SKAEII
+103 SKAEIT
-109 LTIQVIIPPSYYE
+109 LTIQVIIPTSYYE

-163 DALKEVILPQ
+163 DALKEVVLPQ

-414 TDSQKI
+414 TDNQKI

-426 KAGAFKVTVIDKVT
+426 KAGNFKVTVIDKVT

-454 ILSPRILNIN
+454 VLSPRILNIN

-472 VDGNGEYEIPTNSY
+472 VDGNGEYEFPTNSY

-510 EIKDKKANRTLD
+510 EIKDKKANRILN
-522 LTIKIAE
+522 LTIKVAE

-545 LKLGEEKTIAIQGND
+545 LKVGEEKTIAIQGND

-599 ANKVISIQITVFKK
+599 ANKVIFIQITVFKK

-675 KSKEEVFVEVTITEK
+675 KSKEEVFVEVTVTEK

-727 ALTLSNDKKKLSV
+727 SLTLSNDKKKLSV
-740 KGIKVGETQVEIKDR
+740 KGIKAGETQVEIKD
-755 KANKS
+755 K
-760 LTLTVKVVQVAPP
+760 
-773 MKEFSLSQ
+773 
-781 QQLTLKVGEEKTIA
+781 
-795 IQGNDTYELGTS
+795 
-807 QMAQCTLSSDKKT
+807 
-820 LTVKAIKAG
+820 
-829 EETLKIKDVTAN
+829 
-841 KELTVQ
+841 
-847 LVVHKKL
+847 
-854 KVTPTS
+854 
-860 VSLKVGESQSVAI
+860 
-873 EGNGDYVVINGQY
+873 
-886 ASGSLS
+886 
-892 ENKETLQIH
+892 
-901 GKAVGNGK
+901 
-909 VLVKDNKSKEEVFV
+909 
-923 EVTITEKIK
+923 
-932 EFSLSPT
+932 
-939 MLNLTVEETAIV
+939 
-951 IIEGNGEYE
+951 
-960 IPTNSYVALTLS
+960 
-972 NDKKKLSVKGIKVG
+972 
-986 ETQVEIKDR
+986 

-1060 LSVKAIKAGEE
+1060 LTVKAIKAGEE

-1102 LKVGETQSVTIEG
+1102 LKVGETQSVAIEG
-1115 NGQYVV
+1115 NGDYVV

-1126 ADGNLSEDKQS
+1126 ASGSLSENKET
-1137 LQIKG
+1137 LQIHG
-1142 KQPGKGKIILK
+1142 KAVGNGKVLVK
-1153 DRLSQEDVEVI
+1153 DNKSKEEVEVM

-1176 TPTSITLN
+1176 TPISITLN

-1229 KIKVLDKK
+1229 KIKILDKK
-1237 SGKEIVL
+1237 SGKEIFL
-1244 QVTVKEELKEFEIDP
+1244 QVTVKEDLKEFEIDP
-1259 ESLNIKIGETAT
+1259 ERLNIKIGETAT

-1318 NKTLRL
+1318 NKTLQL

-1387 GVVTIKDVKANK
+1387 GVVTIKDVKADK

-1414 SISPSSVRV
+1414 SISPSTIRV
-1423 KVGQTQVVTITG
+1423 KVGETKTVSITG
-1435 NGRYQLSKTENPY
+1435 NGKYSLSKNNSSY
-1448 AELTLNEVAGT
+1448 AELTLNEQAGT
-1459 LTVKGVKKGQI
+1459 LTVKGIAKG
-1470 ELYVRDLN
+1470 EEKLYIRDLN
-1478 SITEEKEGKKGK
+1478 SVTEENNGKKGGK
-1490 NDGDSEDNEDAK
+1490 DHDSEDNEEAK
-1502 NYESRK
+1502 NYESRE
-1508 LTITVIPATVEKQ
+1508 LTITVVPAAMAKPFESDGYT
-1521 YNLSWDKY
+1521 LS
-1529 SIDKWLDTDV
+1529 KWLDTNE
-1539 QEVDMTQIDE
+1539 EVADLTKYPE
-1549 LKSIGMVGEA
+1549 LSNVEMIGEG

-1564 TNLKKVILPNTIEV
+1564 PNLKTVILTDKINF
-1578 IDREAF
+1578 IDSEAF
-1584 ANCTAL
+1584 MNCTAL
-1590 TSIKLGGNKLDE
+1590 ESIKFGADLDE
-1602 IGNNAFSGCTKLTR
+1602 ISARAFSGCTKLAK
-1616 IDIPKNVSRIRG
+1616 INIPKYVRRIGG
-1628 GAFDD
+1628 GAFND
-1633 CNALQTIILRHTEV
+1633 CNALKTIILRHTQV
-1647 APFHNELGYLNV
+1647 APFHNQLGYLNA
-1659 TIYVPD
+1659 TIYVPND
-1665 NLVEEYRKDM
+1665 LVDEYKNDM
-1675 DWKPYKDKIKP
+1675 DWKPYKNKIKS